1 MNVQLTPE
9 LEQMVQSR
17 VSSSGYNSSSEVVL
31 EALRLLEQRDKM
43 LALHKDEIRMRI
55 EEGWQS
61 AQRNELVD
69 GEEFFD
75 RIDAELEAMELSV
88 RK

>member
-9 LEQMVQSR
+9 LEQIVQSR
-17 VSSSGYNSSSEVVL
+17 VSSGSYNSAREVVR
-31 EALRLLEQRDKM
+31 EALHLLEQRDKM
-43 LALHKDEIRMRI
+43 LALHKDEIRMQI

-61 AQRNELVD
+61 AHRNELVD

-75 RIDAELEAMELSV
+75 RIDAELEAMEISV

>member
-43 LALHKDEIRMRI
+43 LALHKDEIRMGI

>member
-9 LEQMVQSR
+9 LEQMVQSK
-17 VSSSGYNSSSEVVL
+17 VNSGGYNSANDVL

-43 LALHKDEIRMRI
+43 LTLHKGEIRLQI

-61 AQRNELVD
+61 AHRNELVD

-75 RIDAELEAMELSV
+75 RIDAELEAMDISAH
-88 RK
+88 K

>member
-9 LEQMVQSR
+9 LQQMVQSR